1 MLKSVIS
8 SHNETFLKLLRKR
21 RKSLGLRQEDLA
33 SRLGRGQATVSK
45 VERGERRLDVIEL
58 RAWLQALEIDFTTFA
73 TELDRELQSA
83 SPSVLACPQL
93 PFRRHRI
100 G

>member
-1 MLKSVIS
+1 MIKSVHS

-21 RKSLGLRQEDLA
+21 RMSLGLRQEDLA
-33 SRLGRGQATVSK
+33 SRLGRGQGTVSK

-58 RAWLQALEIDFTTFA
+58 RAWLQALEVDFTSFA

-83 SPSVLACPQL
+83 TTPVLTTPQL

-100 G
+100 